1 MEYKAYNENNVRV
14 TVSDEQLNEAL
25 RQHGEEL
32 PIEIVIAMGASH
44 NDIFIPRINEALF
57 HRTQRI
63 RIKAM
68 HSLLSL
74 HNIESVSILQEKEKR
89 ISEDDF
95 NTSISEKAILQ
106 SVIIRLEHG
115 PSGAKEAFF
124 EGVIHPLVKTNLLYN
139 YSSNMVFTLEDVQFI
154 INALEA
160 YVQKSEAWI
169 LKMKRDDYEDVIIK
183 GLEALWSASEECIL
197 FSMLNTEFNEK
208 LVEIGSQILKVKID
222 SYAKEII
229 AIFAKALLP
238 QYAYAML
245 EPIMNGRAK
254 GDVRKELEK
263 SLLILRQKE
272 KELE

>member
-1 MEYKAYNENNVRV
+1 MMYKAYNENNVRV
-14 TVSDEQLNEAL
+14 TVSDEQLNEAF

-44 NDIFIPRINEALF
+44 NKMFVPRLHEALF

-68 HSLLSL
+68 QSLLSL
-74 HNIESVSILQEKEKR
+74 NNIESVSILREKEKGF
-89 ISEDDF
+89 SEEDF
-95 NTSISEKAILQ
+95 NASISEKAILQ

-115 PSGAKEAFF
+115 PSGAEEAFF
-124 EGVIHPLVKTNLLYN
+124 KGEIHPIVKTNLLYN
-139 YSSNMVFTLEDVQFI
+139 YSSHMVFTSEDVQFI

-160 YVQKSEAWI
+160 YVHKSEAWMQ
-169 LKMKRDDYEDVIIK
+169 KMKKDDYEDVIIK
-183 GLEALWSASEECIL
+183 GLEALWSASEESNF
-197 FSMLNTEFNEK
+197 FSMLNKKFYEK
-208 LVEIGSQILKVKID
+208 LVELGSQILKMKID
-222 SYAKEII
+222 SYAKEVIS
-229 AIFAKALLP
+229 IFAKALSP

-263 SLLILRQKE
+263 SLLILQE
-272 KELE
+272 KEQE